1 MQYHT
6 KQMKDFCFVILK
18 KLYLLFKQHVIL
30 QRYKHLQI
38 EVQVHQIIWK
48 SHHSKHLGI
57 FSHKLRDAMKK
68 ICNYLLKYID
78 ERKTFEKET
87 TLDIG
92 LLIPY
97 KICIK
102 YFCIYANKKNIWKF
116 TLKLSLLL
124 LYLHLDYLT
133 VLLSTVRI
141 QRVKLCVIHNTDNEN
156 IVTQENK
163 LSILITSFAKR

>member
-1 MQYHT
+1 
-6 KQMKDFCFVILK
+6 
-18 KLYLLFKQHVIL
+18 
-30 QRYKHLQI
+30 
-38 EVQVHQIIWK
+38 
-48 SHHSKHLGI
+48 
-57 FSHKLRDAMKK
+57 MKK